1 MSSILIEKALSVSL
15 MAACDF
21 NDIWLHDITAG
32 RLPFTLALFATPN
45 LLELSSGGISYS
57 LSQK

>member
-15 MAACDF
+15 MAACKF
-21 NDIWLHDITAG
+21 NDILLHGITAAIAIYFG
-32 RLPFTLALFATPN
+32 FIATSN
-45 LLELSSGGISYS
+45 LLELSSGESYS

>member
-21 NDIWLHDITAG
+21 NDIWLHGITAAIS
-32 RLPFTLALFATPN
+32 PFTLAL
-45 LLELSSGGISYS
+45 LLHQIY
-57 LSQK
+57 